1 MRKKK
6 ISEIIDSIDSKY
18 VTEASSPNE
27 ETKRSR
33 RPIWLTWGAAAACL
47 ALVAVLGIGI
57 FKSGMFDRNSHVAT
71 LENGDSITFVK
82 TDSSIGQVD
91 IAYVTETR
99 DITESEISDMFGTLP
114 VIGYALFNA
123 EDGSILGVEGNI
135 GDIKLTI
142 SVPGVMLNDT
152 VIVGSEKTSEVG
164 GVLVNAG
171 YFSNKTKEIYYAA
184 FKLGDNLFYVEHA
197 GSKSESET
205 TMNEISAMIQSLI
218 ENGEVDL
225 GQLKN

>member
-6 ISEIIDSIDSKY
+6 ISEIIGSINSRY
-18 VTEASSPNE
+18 VTEASSQTE

-47 ALVAVLGIGI
+47 ALVAVLGVGI
-57 FKSGMFDRNSHVAT
+57 FKSGMLDRNSRVAT
-71 LENGDSITFVK
+71 LENGGSVTFVK
-82 TDSSIGQVD
+82 TDSGIGQLD
-91 IAYVTETR
+91 IAYPIETR
-99 DITESEISDMFGTLP
+99 HITKAEISDMFGTLP
-114 VIGYALFNA
+114 VTGYALFNA
-123 EDGSILGVEGNI
+123 ENGSILGVEGKI

-142 SVPGVMLNDT
+142 SVPGVMISDT
-152 VIVGSEKTSEVG
+152 VIVGSEKMSEVD

-171 YFSNKTKEIYYAA
+171 YFANKTKEIYYAA

-205 TMNEISAMIQSLI
+205 TMKEISAIIQSLI